1 MTTELAAGLAAG
13 LASTVEPIPRD
24 RWQRPL
30 VIPRG
35 GGKPVAYTRCTT
47 YVGCLEDTYNLAR
60 WQQRMVA
67 LGLASR
73 PDLLLAVS
81 AHRDDKQQLNR
92 ICADAQ
98 EAAAAHA
105 AATTGTALHA
115 LTDQLDRG
123 IPLGV
128 IPEAYQKDLA
138 EYARVTAVLTPVEIE
153 AFTVLDA
160 LQIGGTPDRVV
171 EFQGTRYIA
180 DVKTG
185 SIEFGIGKIAMQL
198 AVYSRSSLYNPATG
212 ERTSQQVD
220 QNNAIVIHLPAGE
233 GRCELHWV
241 NIAAGWEAVHLATKV
256 RAWRARSGLSMP
268 FKGVTT

>member
-1 MTTELAAGLAAG
+1 MTLELASA
-13 LASTVEPIPRD
+13 VEPIPRD
-24 RWQRPL
+24 RYGRPL
-30 VIPRG
+30 VIPRE
-35 GGKPVAYTRCTT
+35 GGKPIPYTRCTT
-47 YVGCLEDTYNLAR
+47 YVGVLEDTFNLAR

-81 AHRDDKQQLNR
+81 AHGDDKTELNR
-92 ICADAQ
+92 ICAEAQ

-115 LTDQLDRG
+115 LTERLDRG
-123 IPLGV
+123 MPVGV
-128 IPEAYQKDLA
+128 IPEAYQADLA
-138 EYARVTAVLTPVEIE
+138 AYEKETAELTPVEIE
-153 AFTVLDA
+153 AFTVLDT

-171 EFQGTRYIA
+171 EFRGARYIA

-185 SIEFGIGKIAMQL
+185 SIEYGMGKIAMQL
-198 AVYSRSSLYNPATG
+198 AVYSRSSLYDHRTG
-212 ERTSQQVD
+212 ERTSLQVD

-241 NIAAGWEAVHLATKV
+241 NIAAGWEAVKLATSV
-256 RAWRARSGLSMP
+256 RAWRARSGLSIP
-268 FKGVTT
+268 FKGVPA

>member
-1 MTTELAAGLAAG
+1 MTAELASVAPQ
-13 LASTVEPIPRD
+13 VPRD

-35 GGKPVAYTRCTT
+35 GGTPVAYTRCTT
-47 YVGCLEDTYNLAR
+47 YVGVLEDTYNLAR

-81 AHRDDKQQLNR
+81 AHSDDKAQLNQ
-92 ICADAQ
+92 ICVDAQ

-115 LTDQLDRG
+115 LTERLDRG
-123 IPLGV
+123 LPVGV
-128 IPEAYQKDLA
+128 IPEAYQADLA
-138 EYARVTAVLTPVEIE
+138 AYEKATVELTPVEIE
-153 AFTVLDA
+153 TFTVLDT

-171 EFQGTRYIA
+171 EFRGDRYIA

-185 SIEFGIGKIAMQL
+185 SIEYGMGKIAMQL
-198 AVYSRSSLYNPATG
+198 AVYSRSSLYNPTNGQRAG
-212 ERTSQQVD
+212 LRVN

-241 NIAAGWEAVHLATKV
+241 NIAAGWEAVKLATSV

-268 FKGVTT
+268 FKGVNA

>member
-1 MTTELAAGLAAG
+1 MTAELVSVA
-13 LASTVEPIPRD
+13 PQIPRD

-35 GGKPVAYTRCTT
+35 GGAPVAYTRCTT
-47 YVGCLEDTYNLAR
+47 YVGVLEDTYNLAR

-81 AHRDDKQQLNR
+81 AHRDDKAQLNR
-92 ICADAQ
+92 ICSDAQ

-115 LTDQLDRG
+115 LTDHMDRG
-123 IPLGV
+123 IPVGV
-128 IPEAYQKDLA
+128 IPEAYQADLA
-138 EYARVTAVLTPVEIE
+138 AYEKATADLIPVEIE

-171 EFQGTRYIA
+171 EYRGARYIA

-185 SIEFGIGKIAMQL
+185 SIQYGMGKIAMQL
-198 AVYSRSSLYNPATG
+198 AVYSRSSLYDHVTG
-212 ERTSQQVD
+212 ERSGLRVD
-220 QNNAIVIHLPAGE
+220 QNNAVVIHLPAGE

-241 NIAAGWEAVHLATKV
+241 NIAAGWEAVKLATSV
-256 RAWRARSGLSMP
+256 RAWRARHDLSIP
-268 FKGVTT
+268 FGGVR

>member
-1 MTTELAAGLAAG
+1 MTQELVSA
-13 LASTVEPIPRD
+13 VQVPRD

-30 VIPRG
+30 VIPRD

-81 AHRDDKQQLNR
+81 AHRDDKTQLNR
-92 ICADAQ
+92 ICSDAQ

-115 LTDQLDRG
+115 LTDRLDRG
-123 IPLGV
+123 LPLGV
-128 IPEAYQKDLA
+128 IPEAYQADLA
-138 EYARVTAVLTPVEIE
+138 AYEKETAELAPVEIE
-153 AFTVLDA
+153 AFTVLDT

-171 EFQGTRYIA
+171 EFRGSRYIA

-185 SIEFGIGKIAMQL
+185 SIQYGIGKIAMQL
-198 AVYSRSSLYNPATG
+198 AVYSRSSLYDPATA
-212 ERTSQQVD
+212 ERTGLGVD

-241 NIAAGWEAVHLATKV
+241 NIAAGWEAVQLATKV
-256 RAWRARSGLSMP
+256 RTWRARSGLSIP
-268 FKGVTT
+268 FKGVPA